1 MITLEARFRKN
12 DTILYKELSGTPALI
27 DPYRRTL
34 VRLNPA
40 AFEIWQLL
48 DGTRSVLE
56 IIGSVRDAFE
66 IDEAS
71 LRKDVIGFLK
81 EMLRREMIR

>member
-12 DTILYKELSGTPALI
+12 DTILYKELAGAPTLI

-48 DGTRSVLE
+48 DGIHSVLE
-56 IIGSVRDAFE
+56 IIGAVRDAFE
-66 IDEAS
+66 VDEAS
-71 LRKDVIGFLK
+71 LKKDVIGFLK